1 MQLSSK
7 VSYNQLLYQTEK
19 TFEMCTVALCVRL
32 WSITPVV
39 LLISMNS
46 LDNEQD
52 GIL

>member
-19 TFEMCTVALCVRL
+19 TFEMCTVALCVRH
-32 WSITPVV
+32 SITPVV